1 MPLFILFIERKMMN
15 NRFEKKE
22 KKEKI
27 IYAGEYSDRN
37 NWCWGFPEYMEEYR
51 LARGYEWRDGLLREK
66 VDPRCLN
73 EHGIPTNDF
82 NLPAVP
88 GMNTLPMNAR
98 IATKNRYLSQII
110 VKWACMAKGTASW
123 SPLKTDS
130 PYLKTEYFFD
140 DFSFLEG
147 YLMNTT
153 PIWKNDILD
162 LVQDRKAEFFWKPA
176 IFTNDWDIVINKNWS
191 YIVQFYADVI
201 YSLPRDTSRLDKE
214 YFWLIHNWK
223 VGARVQQRSCSNV
236 DWISWLYIWWL
247 KKWDKLNVACGVAF
261 TDNNIRDT
269 YFATAINIIETS

>member
-1 MPLFILFIERKMMN
+1 MPLSILFIERKMMN

-98 IATKNRYLSQII
+98 IATKNRYLDQVEFMWTVSANGVETNKEITPTTIWFDKPKAVVWKINWGTDNWMIEIPINWNYMLQVYGMFIYPQGHDNNLIKNCILTLRVKKKWESEVGEVHSAHRSCISPDTFSYNTFEILKAGDQIGLWVSHSFYWESVQII
-110 VKWACMAKGTASW
+110 GWITI
-123 SPLKTDS
+123 LKLS
-130 PYLKTEYFFD
+130 
-140 DFSFLEG
+140 
-147 YLMNTT
+147 
-153 PIWKNDILD
+153 
-162 LVQDRKAEFFWKPA
+162 
-176 IFTNDWDIVINKNWS
+176 
-191 YIVQFYADVI
+191 
-201 YSLPRDTSRLDKE
+201 
-214 YFWLIHNWK
+214 
-223 VGARVQQRSCSNV
+223 
-236 DWISWLYIWWL
+236 
-247 KKWDKLNVACGVAF
+247 
-261 TDNNIRDT
+261 
-269 YFATAINIIETS
+269 

>member
-1 MPLFILFIERKMMN
+1 MLLFILFIERKTMN

-98 IATKNRYLSQII
+98 IATKNRYLDQCNVSGYT
-110 VKWACMAKGTASW
+110 VHDFDGNWAQE
-123 SPLKTDS
+123 PLKIPLIDRLSTIEEVNHERYWGNIKDIPGIES
-130 PYLKTEYFFD
+130 FF
-140 DFSFLEG
+140 
-147 YLMNTT
+147 
-153 PIWKNDILD
+153 
-162 LVQDRKAEFFWKPA
+162 RKE
-176 IFTNDWDIVINKNWS
+176 IV
-191 YIVQFYADVI
+191 
-201 YSLPRDTSRLDKE
+201 
-214 YFWLIHNWK
+214 
-223 VGARVQQRSCSNV
+223 G
-236 DWISWLYIWWL
+236 
-247 KKWDKLNVACGVAF
+247 KLNRETKDGCLFIPKSGNYIIYYVIEFYHDKNRDFANAHHKIYAEVAIY
-261 TDNNIRDT
+261 NNESIPEIIGREGKYTITLPDYVSWT
-269 YFATAINIIETS
+269 IVHKLTAGQKIWLSCRLKAVDRCFVRGWLTAIKLAT